1 MLMTRKNEAL
11 EVHGEFGR
19 QEKFVQRWHVSR
31 KDKEQ
36 KEILLKRF

>member
-11 EVHGEFGR
+11 EVHKEFGR
-19 QEKFVQRWHVSR
+19 QEKLSSAGMFQG

-36 KEILLKRF
+36 KEIILKR